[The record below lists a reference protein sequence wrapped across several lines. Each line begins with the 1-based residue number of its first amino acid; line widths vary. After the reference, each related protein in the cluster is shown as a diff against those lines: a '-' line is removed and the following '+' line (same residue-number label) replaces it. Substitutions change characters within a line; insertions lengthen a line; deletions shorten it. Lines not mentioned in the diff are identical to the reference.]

1 VNKSSLLWKIP
12 TGVAMKSEEY
22 TAAACA
28 LQPIQ
33 LGLGAKFG
41 MNRLAHTAQDYY
53 SQGFSLGETDAENA
67 FNSASRQ
74 KMLEAVVRNCPSWTR
89 LFWMGYCSHRPL
101 VLLRRGSDFEVL
113 RSSEGSRQGCKFG
126 SFVFCL
132 TVQPAYSEV
141 DAAFPGVIFRAATDD
156 LKSFARDPA
165 DIIATF
171 PAIASALHR
180 HAGITLNVSKSKVL
194 LPPGVPDIDRIP
206 DGVQVLR
213 EGTIVVGAAIGSDEF
228 IRSHVTNIVKA
239 KTQNLQALS
248 LLDPQS
254 ALLLLSSCL
263 VPALGYLL
271 QVTPPRIMLEAARMW
286 DVAIDAARHR
296 CMCDPSIGRDPVVGP
311 GLQLLADKKARLPL
325 KLRGLGHYSAAL
337 LSPISFYSSYAH
349 HASLDRGTRRRL
361 LLAELRFTI
370 ECLRTSLSDCD
381 FQDKIVPAEDIGLKR
396 PGRKLQR
403 ELTCDAHSLARTQ
416 LIDSIPDSTAG
427 KFDRRA
433 FAIIDKPDSWLPFFV
448 APTSS
453 DLVVDPQYFIAGL
466 RFYLLLPQ
474 LLRLSDVPALVDVP
488 AQDQPNFSYEADPC
502 RHCPAHSC
510 DRHLAHAHACHSSS
524 KSKIRDRH
532 ELVKHV
538 RAAAIREAGYSE
550 IKIEP
555 RTNAQR
561 DQRRADIFFV
571 DRSAHKHIHYYTDD
585 CVGHPLCPTHIQGEL
600 SGSARVLDKLETA
613 KIDHY
618 ADQLSAARTHPSVL
632 AGLRVIN
639 FKPCAFTSLGEY
651 GSGTIKFINAAAGYL
666 KKRAVADACIAPRA
680 DGSTPSKLSA
690 AFRSSLRAKLQI
702 ALMKG
707 NGMIATEVGL

>member
-1 VNKSSLLWKIP
+1 VNKSSLLWKVP

-22 TAAACA
+22 AAAARA

-33 LGLGAKFG
+33 LGLGAKFV
-41 MNRLAHTAQDYY
+41 NRLAHTAQDYY

-361 LLAELRFTI
+361 LLTELRFTI

-433 FAIIDKPDSWLPFFV
+433 FAITDKPDSWLPFFV

-502 RHCPAHSC
+502 LATVLLTPATAILLTLTPVTLLLNQKFVIGTSWSSMC
-510 DRHLAHAHACHSSS
+510 VLLQYEKLAT
-524 KSKIRDRH
+524 
-532 ELVKHV
+532 
-538 RAAAIREAGYSE
+538 
-550 IKIEP
+550 P
-555 RTNAQR
+555 R
-561 DQRRADIFFV
+561 
-571 DRSAHKHIHYYTDD
+571 
-585 CVGHPLCPTHIQGEL
+585 
-600 SGSARVLDKLETA
+600 
-613 KIDHY
+613 
-618 ADQLSAARTHPSVL
+618 
-632 AGLRVIN
+632 
-639 FKPCAFTSLGEY
+639 
-651 GSGTIKFINAAAGYL
+651 
-666 KKRAVADACIAPRA
+666 
-680 DGSTPSKLSA
+680 SKLSPEPMLRETSA
-690 AFRSSLRAKLQI
+690 EQTFSSSTALHTSTSTITRMTVSAIRSARLTSKASLVAPLEFLTSWRLPRLITMLINSLLPERTPPFWLACASSTSNPVLSPLWESMAQ
-702 ALMKG
+702 ALSSSSTLPL
-707 NGMIATEVGL
+707 ATSRNVP